1 MSDLISR
8 SVLFEEIERQK
19 SSLDK
24 DCEWSYNM
32 TLNIVDVF
40 CKLINKIP
48 TVEAKPVV
56 HGEWHL
62 LDKCSNAGVYCSVCH
77 KKVYKEPY
85 YANVKVKSNF
95 CPNCGADMRGG
106 KNGRT

>member
-1 MSDLISR
+1 MRLIDADE
-8 SVLFEEIERQK
+8 LKNDFDIQHFINNER
-19 SSLDK
+19 
-24 DCEWSYNM
+24 
-32 TLNIVDVF
+32 VF
-40 CKLINKIP
+40 DIPQIKAFIDIAP
-48 TVEAKPVV
+48 TVEAKTVV

-95 CPNCGADMRGG
+95 CPNCGADMR
-106 KNGRT
+106 KKVE